1 MLLLIM
7 REAGLTV
14 LTISPRTYE
23 LVELID
29 DFIALAETTKMMI
42 EHNNKRKE
50 NNNIN

>member
-1 MLLLIM
+1 M

-14 LTISPRTYE
+14 LTLSARTYKLE
-23 LVELID
+23 LVVVCDD
-29 DFIALAETTKMMI
+29 DFVALADTIKRMI